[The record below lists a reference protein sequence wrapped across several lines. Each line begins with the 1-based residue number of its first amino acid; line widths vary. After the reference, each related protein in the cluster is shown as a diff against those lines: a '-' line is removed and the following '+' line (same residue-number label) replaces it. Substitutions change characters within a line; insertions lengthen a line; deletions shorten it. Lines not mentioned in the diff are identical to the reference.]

1 MTISIYTQ
9 EFSKEPIGT
18 RVEYDINTNKKILV
32 RPMKIYNIEYDY
44 KLLSYP
50 VDSYVDDNYKIIH
63 SLNIP

>member
-18 RVEYDINTNKKILV
+18 LVEYDINTNKKILV
-32 RPMKIYNIEYDY
+32 GPMKIYNIEYDY

-50 VDSYVDDNYKIIH
+50 VG
-63 SLNIP
+63 